1 MPIPRSPIFEPE
13 LEQLLKRDE
22 NGCVSCPSSA
32 GSCPSCPS
40 GQQCQLSSR
49 TCDSCPK
56 YYCATVSSKKGSPI
70 GGIVGGVIGGVA
82 FLALVGA
89 VLYYFL
95 IYRKKHPLIL
105 DEDFENY
112 EDDEDFLE
120 DETSGYALSKLTAN
134 NGNGLDVS
142 SPGYDSSSA
151 NVVSPT
157 SANNV
162 NSTNGGSNGNGLN
175 TTVSLNS
182 VGNTSAERAIG
193 PGVGSGA
200 AVVARKHVAGN
211 SVSAAKRR
219 QMRRLSSYESF
230 TRPKA
235 SGNHKARQQQ
245 LQARRARQQR
255 IIRQA
260 NQQTQQQP
268 QQQLPVNQYLQPSNR
283 NSVATSFSNASN
295 ILPIAYIP
303 GVTVR
308 PTKNNT
314 RSIYSYDTDS
324 LFSDL
329 NTIENASIIGDVVLA
344 NQNTATAE
352 MYNPSP
358 ELSIH
363 SESQQ
368 SQQRNYTN
376 GSGTMTAIKAQPR
389 LVNVDKIEEEEEDEE
404 EEESEEEYDDTQA
417 IPEESEEDSD
427 VDSDIGE
434 ITRATSLKRQEPGPQ
449 TSKDVDG
456 GNQVD
461 IAPRD
466 STEIGIPLD
475 YINFDNGK
483 DVGETINSA
492 TGSFLLNVEFDHS
505 PLTTPVKTHYTDNSN
520 DRGSPFADPDK

>member
-1 MPIPRSPIFEPE
+1 MPIPRSFIFEPE

-49 TCDSCPK
+49 TCNSCPK
-56 YYCATVSSKKGSPI
+56 YYCASVSSKKGSPI

-120 DETSGYALSKLTAN
+120 DETSGYASSKLTSN

-142 SPGYDSSSA
+142 SPGYDSSSG
-151 NVVSPT
+151 NMVSPV
-157 SANNV
+157 SASNV
-162 NSTNGGSNGNGLN
+162 NTTNGSSSNGPN
-175 TTVSLNS
+175 TTVSSTS
-182 VGNTSAERAIG
+182 VGNTSVERAAG

-200 AVVARKHVAGN
+200 AIAARKQIAGN

-219 QMRRLSSYESF
+219 QMKRLSSYESF

-235 SGNHKARQQQ
+235 SGNNKAKQQQ

-268 QQQLPVNQYLQPSNR
+268 QQQLPFNQYLQPSNR

-358 ELSIH
+358 ESSVR
-363 SESQQ
+363 SENQQ

-376 GSGTMTAIKAQPR
+376 GPGTMTAIKAQPR
-389 LVNVDKIEEEEEDEE
+389 LVNVDKIEEEDEE
-404 EEESEEEYDDTQA
+404 EEDSEEDYDEGRA

-434 ITRATSLKRQEPGPQ
+434 ITRATSLKRQQPGPQ
-449 TSKDVDG
+449 ASNNIDG
-456 GNQVD
+456 DKQID
-461 IAPRD
+461 IAPGD
-466 STEIGIPLD
+466 STENGIPLD

-483 DVGETINSA
+483 DVGSTINSA